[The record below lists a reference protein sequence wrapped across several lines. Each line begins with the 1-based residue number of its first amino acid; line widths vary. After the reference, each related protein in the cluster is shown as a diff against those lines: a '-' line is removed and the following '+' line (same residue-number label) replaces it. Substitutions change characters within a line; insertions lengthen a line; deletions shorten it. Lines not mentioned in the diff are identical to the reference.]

1 MKKIEQNLT
10 WRDVCIFRELFDIAD
25 NDIAKGR
32 NIEQNLTWRDVCIFR
47 ELFDIADND
56 IAKGRNKWCPMTK
69 EYYEEILCK
78 FLERKNGLH

>member
-1 MKKIEQNLT
+1 MKK
-10 WRDVCIFRELFDIAD
+10 
-25 NDIAKGR
+25 
-32 NIEQNLTWRDVCIFR
+32 IEQNLTWRDVCIFR

>member
-1 MKKIEQNLT
+1 MKK
-10 WRDVCIFRELFDIAD
+10 
-25 NDIAKGR
+25 
-32 NIEQNLTWRDVCIFR
+32 IEQNLTWRDVCIFR

-78 FLERKNGLH
+78 FWERKNGLH